1 MELSWLRVD
10 GTTHSPTGHARMAN
24 VWREPPPSARVRD
37 AIFELAEARGLSR
50 LRRKGLRGGVT
61 FLQSPRCAL
70 IRCPRPRLPRPP
82 RRGPSCRFIP
92 RPINTRRASPWRC
105 CPAFSFAYGFRGA
118 FCCRSRRLGVF
129 LVADARGKVNLV
141 LTSGKSESGSQLESE
156 QEERRVVS

>member
-1 MELSWLRVD
+1 MGPPTLQLGMREWPMSGGNPHPQLVSETPFLNLQRRVAY
-10 GTTHSPTGHARMAN
+10 HAC
-24 VWREPPPSARVRD
+24 
-37 AIFELAEARGLSR
+37 AE
-50 LRRKGLRGGVT
+50 KDYGGVT

-118 FCCRSRRLGVF
+118 FCCRSQRLGVF
-129 LVADARGKVNLV
+129 LVADARGQVNLV
-141 LTSGKSESGSQLESE
+141 LTRGKSESGSQLESE